1 MIKYLLCIVA
11 GVIIG
16 FPMLL
21 AFYSIIRGDTPNV
34 NKNENDSRK
43 EGELSVHIGQLQDGH
58 VIYIPMICRREYK
71 PGNPE
76 IGTIGHSYYYNDYL
90 RPWNFGY
97 IRKCK
102 RAKRY
107 NDRQG
112 KPFFASG
119 TEAGALEIIEIVKS
133 KTIQ

>member
-1 MIKYLLCIVA
+1 MGYWIISAVVVILFMCLLWTIDKA
-11 GVIIG
+11 ME
-16 FPMLL
+16 P
-21 AFYSIIRGDTPNV
+21 DTP
-34 NKNENDSRK
+34 KSAEEHPR

-102 RAKRY
+102 RARIY

-119 TEAGALEIIEIVKS
+119 TESGALEIIEIVKS

>member
-1 MIKYLLCIVA
+1 MGYWIIIAVVFILFMCLLWTIDKAMEPDAPKSA
-11 GVIIG
+11 GEH
-16 FPMLL
+16 P
-21 AFYSIIRGDTPNV
+21 R
-34 NKNENDSRK
+34 
-43 EGELSVHIGQLQDGH
+43 EGELSVHLGQLQDGH

-90 RPWNFGY
+90 RPWDFDY
-97 IRKCK
+97 IKKCK
-102 RAKRY
+102 HVEIY
-107 NDRQG
+107 NDRQC